1 MTYKLSHLSVVFSKW
16 MFPFFLVDD
25 FAFCTRFFKYY
36 SGTVSQED
44 KIETLKRSSR
54 LIHYCAAPLL
64 FHPDWRKL
72 RSSYA
77 PESSTV
83 TPEETSSED
92 KKQETKER
100 KTSKAQKTIDGECQR
115 IVIRIC
121 ESSYWVS
128 FLFFG
133 VTPPPPTLQKVG
145 KQDWLALQQKIVHL
159 GLATSF
165 PHQLFV
171 RSH

>member
-1 MTYKLSHLSVVFSKW
+1 M
-16 MFPFFLVDD
+16 
-25 FAFCTRFFKYY
+25 YY
-36 SGTVSQED
+36 SSQED

-83 TPEETSSED
+83 EETSSED

-133 VTPPPPTLQKVG
+133 VTPPPLQKVG